1 MSLELVDLLSCKVL
15 YSHSLLDK
23 EKHGIPII
31 LLIQIEYSQWPIPT
45 SIFFESP
52 GKPEVLFPRLL
63 KKNYMTVTN
72 MCYSIP
78 NSTAALLYKWKINKS
93 FDK

>member
-1 MSLELVDLLSCKVL
+1 MSLELVDLLYCKVL
-15 YSHSLLDK
+15 YIHSLLDK

-63 KKNYMTVTN
+63 KKKLHD
-72 MCYSIP
+72 S
-78 NSTAALLYKWKINKS
+78 NKYVL
-93 FDK
+93 FYTKFYCCFTLQMENK